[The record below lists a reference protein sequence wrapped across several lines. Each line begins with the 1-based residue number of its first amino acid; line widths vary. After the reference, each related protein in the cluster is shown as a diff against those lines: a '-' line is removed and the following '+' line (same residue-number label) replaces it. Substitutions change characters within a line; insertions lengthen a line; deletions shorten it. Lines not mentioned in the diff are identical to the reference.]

1 MGGSMQEPGQIDYS
15 RFPVLFVDDE
25 PENLRVF
32 ELAFRRE
39 FKVFTARNAREGLER
54 IAANPA
60 AVVLSDQRMPEMNGV
75 DFLSRVRE
83 IDPKTIRMLV
93 TAYGD
98 LDTLTDA
105 INEGWI
111 YRYIPKP
118 WIPEEMRV
126 TLRNAIEAYAR
137 ESERIALV
145 TELEILNDAGVEL
158 NRDLDFDS
166 LLRRLLSFVVDRLRL
181 DGATVLIREPGEEVL
196 RVVASAPED
205 PEVQAQL
212 AALQIPLPKA
222 RCFAEV
228 MERNEPQLLSLGELF
243 DLERPVR
250 EFAAEIAAEEILLVP
265 LPGRESFIGVL
276 AVDNR
281 RGGEPF
287 DSNARTLLSGIARQA
302 ATALVNARL
311 VQDLRSSQEQT
322 RRADRLG
329 TLGTLAAGLA
339 HEISNPLVS
348 IQTFLS
354 LAPEKRGGDD
364 PEFWGHYH
372 SLALRELER
381 IHSLL
386 HNMSRLGSP
395 SDQPPTPVLCDLGEL
410 ARESVR
416 LLGPA
421 AEAGEVRVELE
432 FGSDLPKVKGVR
444 DHLHQVILNLL
455 LNAVHASQ
463 QGGAVALRV
472 RAEAGP
478 AAPDSPPRGD
488 ARRAVVEI
496 QDWGQGI
503 EAEVLEQ
510 IFDPFFTTKAPD
522 QGSGLGLMIAH
533 RIVRDHGGSIEVESS
548 VGQGSTF
555 RVLLPV

>member
-1 MGGSMQEPGQIDYS
+1 LTIRRSDSKIDYS

-39 FKVFTARNAREGLER
+39 FKIFTARNAREGLER

-60 AVVLSDQRMPEMNGV
+60 AVVLSDQRMPEMTGV
-75 DFLSRVRE
+75 DFLARVRE

-98 LDTLTDA
+98 IDTLTDA
-105 INEGWI
+105 INDGWI

-118 WIPEEMRV
+118 WMPEEMRV

-137 ESERIALV
+137 ETERLALV
-145 TELEILNDAGVEL
+145 NELEILNDAGIEL

-166 LLRRLLSFVVDRLRL
+166 LLTRLLSLVVDRLRH
-181 DGATVLIREPGEEVL
+181 DGATILIREPGEDVL
-196 RVVASAPED
+196 RVARSAPED
-205 PEVQAQL
+205 SEVQSKL
-212 AALQIPLPKA
+212 AALEIPLA
-222 RCFAEV
+222 RAQCFAEV
-228 MERNEPQLLSLGELF
+228 MERDQAQLLSLSELF
-243 DLERPVR
+243 DLEKPVR

-265 LPGRESFIGVL
+265 LPGRDCFIGVL

-281 RGGEPF
+281 RGGRPF
-287 DSNARTLLSGIARQA
+287 DASARTLLSGIARQA
-302 ATALVNARL
+302 AIALVNARL
-311 VQDLRSSQEQT
+311 VKDLRSSREQT
-322 RRADRLG
+322 RRAERLG

-354 LAPEKRGGDD
+354 LAPEKRNTDD
-364 PEFWGHYH
+364 SEFWSSYH
-372 SLALRELER
+372 SLAVRELER

-386 HNMSRLGSP
+386 RNMSRLGTCT
-395 SDQPPTPVLCDLGEL
+395 QNPPTPAPCDLGAL

-416 LLGPA
+416 LLEPA
-421 AEAGEVRVELE
+421 AQAGQIQVELE
-432 FGSDLPKVKGVR
+432 LAPDLAKPNGVR

-455 LNAVHASQ
+455 LNAVHASA
-463 QGGAVALRV
+463 QGGSVALRV
-472 RAEAGP
+472 RCESGP
-478 AAPDSPPRGD
+478 AAPEQASRSD
-488 ARRAVVEI
+488 ARRAVVEV
-496 QDWGQGI
+496 QDWGHGI
-503 EAEVLEQ
+503 EPEVLEQ

-522 QGSGLGLMIAH
+522 QGSGLGLMIAD

-548 VGQGSTF
+548 VGHGSTF